1 MIVPRIRE
9 QTDAV
14 INITTGG
21 STRMTLEERLAYPL
35 QLQPEMCSLNMGSM
49 NFSIHPV
56 AQKITQWRYPWEQ
69 SYIAGMED
77 LIHVEG
83 FRQKYNDDLTWLQ
96 AYSAVALLANAIK
109 ESGSTEPKDVA
120 LAMEDM
126 ELESI
131 NGTVKMRASDH
142 QLQQPLSVATWSKIN
157 DTNVQIEQEGT
168 GFGWRT
174 DEVIPAADSERATT
188 CKMKRPT

>member
-1 MIVPRIRE
+1 
-9 QTDAV
+9 
-14 INITTGG
+14 
-21 STRMTLEERLAYPL
+21 
-35 QLQPEMCSLNMGSM
+35 
-49 NFSIHPV
+49 
-56 AQKITQWRYPWEQ
+56 
-69 SYIAGMED
+69 
-77 LIHVEG
+77 
-83 FRQKYNDDLTWLQ
+83 
-96 AYSAVALLANAIK
+96 
-109 ESGSTEPKDVA
+109 
-120 LAMEDM
+120 MEDM

-188 CKMKRPT
+188 CKMKRPS